1 MYNKLFMQYTQNE
14 DYEKDRRIRNRFN
27 QRIGRIN
34 EEQEQTLSVTYD
46 DGDIQKVNKNDVEV
60 LPEVNHNLLIVS
72 EQESFMHLLY
82 DIVHI
87 GVSTSSLQIRLDSLN
102 NSFDL
107 KYLLNTRFKN
117 EKYSN
122 DNDYPISKVLYQDA
136 SHIQSDEDQVFFN
149 RKLKVLK
156 MLVDNGADIKKINE
170 PYSFHKTLDLQYLK
184 EVNRINDDIINYIKN
199 F

>member
-1 MYNKLFMQYTQNE
+1 MQYTQNE

-34 EEQEQTLSVTYD
+34 EEQEQTISVTYD

-82 DIVHI
+82 DVVHI
-87 GVSTSSLQIRLDSLN
+87 GVSVSSLKFRLDSLN

-107 KYLLNTRFKN
+107 KYLLNTRMKN
-117 EKYSN
+117 EKYS
-122 DNDYPISKVLYQDA
+122 DAYEYPISKVLYEVA
-136 SHIQSDEDQVFFN
+136 SHIQSNEDEAFFN
-149 RKLKVLK
+149 RKLKVLR
-156 MLVDNGADIKKINE
+156 MLVANGADMAKLNE
-170 PYSFHKTLDLQYLK
+170 TYSFHKTLDLQYLK
-184 EVNRINDDIINYIKN
+184 EVNRINDDIINYIKT
-199 F
+199 FI

>member
-1 MYNKLFMQYTQNE
+1 MQYTQNE
-14 DYEKDRRIRNRFN
+14 DYEKDRRIRNRFS

-34 EEQEQTLSVTYD
+34 EAQEQTLSVTYD
-46 DGDIQKVNKNDVEV
+46 NGDIQKVNKNDVEV

-82 DIVHI
+82 DVVHI
-87 GVSTSSLQIRLDSLN
+87 GVSVSSLQFRLDSLN

-107 KYLLNTRFKN
+107 KYLLNTKFKN
-117 EKYSN
+117 EKYSD
-122 DNDYPISKVLYQDA
+122 DNEYPISKVLYEVG
-136 SHIQSDEDQVFFN
+136 SHIQSEENEVFFN

-156 MLVDNGADIKKINE
+156 MLVDNGADLSKLNE

-184 EVNRINDDIINYIKN
+184 EVNRINDDIINYIKT
-199 F
+199 FI

>member
-1 MYNKLFMQYTQNE
+1 MQYTQNE

-34 EEQEQTLSVTYD
+34 EEQEQTISVTYD

-82 DIVHI
+82 DVVHI
-87 GVSTSSLQIRLDSLN
+87 GVSVSSLQFRLDSLN

-107 KYLLNTRFKN
+107 KYLLNTRMKN
-117 EKYSN
+117 EKYS
-122 DNDYPISKVLYQDA
+122 DDKEYPISKVLYEVA
-136 SHIQSDEDQVFFN
+136 SHLQSNEDEVFFN
-149 RKLKVLK
+149 RKLKVLR
-156 MLVDNGADIKKINE
+156 MLVANGADLTKLNE
-170 PYSFHKTLDLQYLK
+170 PYSFHETLDLQYLK
-184 EVNRINDDIINYIKN
+184 EVNRINDDIINYIKT
-199 F
+199 FI

>member
-1 MYNKLFMQYTQNE
+1 MQYTQNE

-34 EEQEQTLSVTYD
+34 EAQAQTLSVTYD
-46 DGDIQKVNKNDVEV
+46 DGVIQKVNKNDVEV

-82 DIVHI
+82 DVVHI
-87 GVSTSSLQIRLDSLN
+87 GVSVSSLQFRLDSLN

-107 KYLLNTRFKN
+107 KYLLNTKFKN
-117 EKYSN
+117 EKYSD
-122 DNDYPISKVLYQDA
+122 DNEYPISKVLYEVG
-136 SHIQSDEDQVFFN
+136 SHIQSEENEVFFN

-156 MLVDNGADIKKINE
+156 MLVDNGADLSKLNE

-184 EVNRINDDIINYIKN
+184 EVNRINDDIINYIKT
-199 F
+199 FI

>member
-1 MYNKLFMQYTQNE
+1 MQYTQNE

-136 SHIQSDEDQVFFN
+136 SHIQSDEDEVFYN

>member
-1 MYNKLFMQYTQNE
+1 MQYTQNE
-14 DYEKDRRIRNRFN
+14 DYEKDRRIRNRFS

-34 EEQEQTLSVTYD
+34 EAQEQTLSVTYD
-46 DGDIQKVNKNDVEV
+46 NGDIQKVNKNDIEV

-82 DIVHI
+82 DVVHI
-87 GVSTSSLQIRLDSLN
+87 GVSVSSLQFRLDSLN

-107 KYLLNTRFKN
+107 KYLLNTKFKN
-117 EKYSN
+117 EKYSD
-122 DNDYPISKVLYQDA
+122 DNEYPISKVLYEVG
-136 SHIQSDEDQVFFN
+136 SHIQSEENEVFFN

-156 MLVDNGADIKKINE
+156 MLVDNGADLSKLNE

-184 EVNRINDDIINYIKN
+184 EVNRINDDIINYIKT
-199 F
+199 FI

>member
-1 MYNKLFMQYTQNE
+1 MQYTQNE
-14 DYEKDRRIRNRFN
+14 DYEMDRRIRNRFN
-27 QRIGRIN
+27 QKIGRIN

-46 DGDIQKVNKNDVEV
+46 TGDIQKVNKDDVEV

-82 DIVHI
+82 DVVHI
-87 GVSTSSLQIRLDSLN
+87 GVSISSLQSRIDSLN

-107 KYLLNTRFKN
+107 KYLLNIRMKN

-122 DNDYPISKVLYQDA
+122 DNEFPIAKVLYE
-136 SHIQSDEDQVFFN
+136 SSNHIVAEDDEAFFN
-149 RKLKVLK
+149 GKLKVLR
-156 MLVDNGADIKKINE
+156 MLVNNGADMTKLNE

-184 EVNRINDDIINYIKN
+184 EVNRINDDIINYIKT
-199 F
+199 FI

>member
-1 MYNKLFMQYTQNE
+1 MQYTQNE

-27 QRIGRIN
+27 QKIGRIN

-46 DGDIQKVNKNDVEV
+46 TGDIQKVNKDDVEV

-82 DIVHI
+82 DVVHI
-87 GVSTSSLQIRLDSLN
+87 GVSISSLQSRIDSLN

-107 KYLLNTRFKN
+107 KYLLNIRMKN

-122 DNDYPISKVLYQDA
+122 DNEFPIAKVLYE
-136 SHIQSDEDQVFFN
+136 SSNHIVAEDDEAFFN
-149 RKLKVLK
+149 RKLKVLR
-156 MLVDNGADIKKINE
+156 MLVNNGADMTKLNE

-184 EVNRINDDIINYIKN
+184 EVNRINDDIINYIKT
-199 F
+199 FI

>member
-1 MYNKLFMQYTQNE
+1 MQYTQNE